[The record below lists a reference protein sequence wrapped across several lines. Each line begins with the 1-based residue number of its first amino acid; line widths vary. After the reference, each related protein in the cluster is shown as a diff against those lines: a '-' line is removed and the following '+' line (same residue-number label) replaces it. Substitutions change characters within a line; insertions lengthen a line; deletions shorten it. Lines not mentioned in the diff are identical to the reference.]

1 MKNVEKN
8 VVLNEVKKI
17 AKEFNRKEQ
26 LIEIMLYKSKKEGYN
41 TYESLQNIEEYFKK
55 VTCPKVV
62 QQYKKIQK
70 NIG

>member
-41 TYESLQNIEEYFKK
+41 TYESLQNIEEYLNKLLVQNLSNNIKK
-55 VTCPKVV
+55 
-62 QQYKKIQK
+62 YRKI
-70 NIG
+70 